1 MNRILLGLGIG
12 LLAGVLL
19 PTVVVLI
26 GCGVWAGAIIVHR
39 RRKAIDWLD
48 RRLDQHTEDQ

>member
-1 MNRILLGLGIG
+1 MNRVLLGLGIG

-26 GCGVWAGAIIVHR
+26 GCGVWIGAIVINR
-39 RRKAIDWLD
+39 RGKAIDWLD
-48 RRLDQHTEDQ
+48 RRLEP